1 VGSDLEGGFVSQHV
15 AILRPQSVEPQWV
28 AYSLYASRAQ
38 DQLFGGQYGGT
49 KQQLGLDDLAELRI
63 SRPDRDEQHR
73 RIHAMTQVRLAGE
86 RLASCLENQIALL
99 TEHRQALIT
108 AAVTGELNIP
118 GVAA

>member
-1 VGSDLEGGFVSQHV
+1 
-15 AILRPQSVEPQWV
+15 
-28 AYSLYASRAQ
+28 
-38 DQLFGGQYGGT
+38 
-49 KQQLGLDDLAELRI
+49 
-63 SRPDRDEQHR
+63 
-73 RIHAMTQVRLAGE
+73 MTQVRLAGE